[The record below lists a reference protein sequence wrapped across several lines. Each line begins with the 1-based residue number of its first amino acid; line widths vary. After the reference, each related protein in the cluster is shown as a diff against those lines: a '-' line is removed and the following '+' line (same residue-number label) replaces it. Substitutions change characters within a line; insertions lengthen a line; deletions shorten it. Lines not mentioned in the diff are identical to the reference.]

1 MKIRFALFL
10 FLLAFFAFFVGGQ
23 SKPEAGQDWVEFP
36 AVSESLCVNNL
47 FQSNM
52 VIQRDK
58 PVRVW
63 GWASPGEKVTVS
75 FGGQTKSAVADQ
87 GRSWK
92 VTLAAMAANSTPQ
105 IMKITG
111 KKSILTFENILI
123 GDVWILGGQSNME
136 MALGRIE
143 EGGWKSSL
151 PISMASGT

>member
-10 FLLAFFAFFVGGQ
+10 FLLACFGFFVGGQ

-75 FGGQTKSAVADQ
+75 SAGRQNLQWLIRGDLEGNFGRHGGQ
-87 GRSWK
+87 
-92 VTLAAMAANSTPQ
+92 
-105 IMKITG
+105 
-111 KKSILTFENILI
+111 F
-123 GDVWILGGQSNME
+123 
-136 MALGRIE
+136 
-143 EGGWKSSL
+143 
-151 PISMASGT
+151 